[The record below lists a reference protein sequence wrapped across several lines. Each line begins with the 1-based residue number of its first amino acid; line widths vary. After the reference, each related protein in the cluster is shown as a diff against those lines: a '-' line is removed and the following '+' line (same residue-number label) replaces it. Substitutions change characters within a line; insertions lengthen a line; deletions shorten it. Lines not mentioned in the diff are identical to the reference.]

1 MKILLKGEKMKKIL
15 ILLILLVLSAQ
26 YSFSAEL
33 KSTIEAQYLNDE
45 VIIKVKIYNPTED
58 SYIFALSDWS
68 VKVNNGDFD
77 SPLNINSF
85 SFSSEIYFLVINAF
99 IPGSFDAVFV
109 HKFDK
114 IPHFVHLFHKDSLDL
129 TIHIKQEDF
138 LVPLIKDTTYIVII
152 KMFYSEC
159 GTFRRSLRNI
169 DCEFDEIVSNENHY
183 RFDLKKTKKRPFHGV
198 PHFKGCKWDK
208 KYSEILDI
216 GFVNWMEVVTQFNVP
231 GD

>member
-1 MKILLKGEKMKKIL
+1 MFLVAQVHL
-15 ILLILLVLSAQ
+15 I
-26 YSFSAEL
+26 FSTEL
-33 KSTIEAQYLNDE
+33 NSTMEAQYLNDE
-45 VIIKVKIYNPTED
+45 VIIKVKIYNPTAD
-58 SYIFALSDWS
+58 SYIFALSDWA

-85 SFSSEIYFLVINAF
+85 SFSSEIYLLVENAF
-99 IPGSFDAVFV
+99 IPGSFDAVFE

-138 LVPLIKDTTYIVII
+138 FKPLIKDTTYIVII
-152 KMFYSEC
+152 KMFYSEY
-159 GTFRRSLRNI
+159 GIFIRSLRNFNCI
-169 DCEFDEIVSNENHY
+169 FDDLVSNENHY
-183 RFDLKKTKKRPFHGV
+183 RFDLQKAKKRQFHGL

-216 GFVNWMEVVTQFNVP
+216 GFVNRIEVVCEFDVP